1 MFKATATLA
10 LAWQWPVGIG
20 TPPAAAASAAAQA
33 CFEEEGRT
41 GLVREESMG
50 VAPKCALP
58 KMEGRGSPNERGR

>member
-33 CFEEEGRT
+33 CFKEEGRT

-50 VAPKCALP
+50 VAPKCELP